1 MSATGYTG
9 LPLGTHGNA
18 SLGRANHG
26 YSCARAEK
34 QKGIEMPVI
43 SFASS
48 KGGAG
53 KTTSAIILATELAQG
68 TDIVLIDA
76 DPAGRLTRWSTLAP
90 LPPGIEVVTSQGER
104 SIQDEISAARAR
116 ATFVLIDLEGSAS
129 RLTSFAV
136 SESDLVIV
144 PTGDEQQ
151 DADEAIE
158 TLAQIAMEG
167 RARRRDIPAAVLF
180 ARTNAA
186 VKSKLEKHIN
196 SQLRGATRVFE
207 TELHRRTAFS
217 SLHNMG
223 GGLRQLDP
231 SEVNGIDKAIANAQ
245 AFASEAIDMLEEVHH
260 AQVA

>member
-1 MSATGYTG
+1 
-9 LPLGTHGNA
+9 
-18 SLGRANHG
+18 
-26 YSCARAEK
+26 
-34 QKGIEMPVI
+34 MPVI

-53 KTTSAIILATELAQG
+53 KTTSAIVLATELAQG
-68 TDIVLIDA
+68 TDVILIDA
-76 DPAGRLTRWSTLAP
+76 DPAGRLTRWSKLQTQPDRLQ
-90 LPPGIEVVTSQGER
+90 IITSDGER
-104 SIQDEISAARAR
+104 HIQDEISAARAR

-129 RLTSFAV
+129 RLTSFAI

-158 TLAQIAMEG
+158 TLTQISMES
-167 RARRRDIPAAVLF
+167 RARRREIPAAVLF

-196 SQLRGATRVFE
+196 SELRQAVRAFD

-217 SLHNMG
+217 SLHNAG

-231 SEVNGIDKAIANAQ
+231 SEVNGIAKAIANAQ
-245 AFASEAIDMLEEVHH
+245 AFTAEVIDLLEEARD

>member
-1 MSATGYTG
+1 
-9 LPLGTHGNA
+9 
-18 SLGRANHG
+18 
-26 YSCARAEK
+26 
-34 QKGIEMPVI
+34 MPVI

-76 DPAGRLTRWSTLAP
+76 DPAVRLTRWSNLVG
-90 LPPGIEVVTSQGER
+90 LPPRIEVVTSQGER
-104 SIQDEISAARAR
+104 NIQDEIAAARSR
-116 ATFVLIDLEGSAS
+116 ATFVLIDLEGAAS
-129 RLTSFAV
+129 RLTSFAI

-151 DADEAIE
+151 DADEAID
-158 TLAQIAMEG
+158 TLAQVAMEG
-167 RARRRDIPAAVLF
+167 RARRRAIPAAILF

-186 VKSKLEKHIN
+186 VKSKLERHIN
-196 SQLRGATRVFE
+196 GQLRGATQVFE

-231 SEVNGIDKAIANAQ
+231 KEVNGIDKAIANAQ
-245 AFASEAIDMLEEVHH
+245 AFAAEVVDLLEEVRH

>member
-1 MSATGYTG
+1 
-9 LPLGTHGNA
+9 
-18 SLGRANHG
+18 
-26 YSCARAEK
+26 
-34 QKGIEMPVI
+34 MPVI

-68 TDIVLIDA
+68 TDVVLIDA
-76 DPAGRLTRWSTLAP
+76 DPAKRLSRWANLVTMPSR
-90 LPPGIEVVTSQGER
+90 IDVVTSQGER
-104 SIQDEISAARAR
+104 MIQDEISTARGRAA
-116 ATFVLIDLEGSAS
+116 FVLIDLEGSAS
-129 RLTSFAV
+129 RLASFAI

-196 SQLRGATRVFE
+196 GQLRGATRAFD

-217 SLHNMG
+217 SLHNAG
-223 GGLRQLDP
+223 AGLRQLDP
-231 SEVNGIDKAIANAQ
+231 QEVNGIGKAIANAQ
-245 AFASEAIDMLEEVHH
+245 AFAAEVIDMMEEVCH